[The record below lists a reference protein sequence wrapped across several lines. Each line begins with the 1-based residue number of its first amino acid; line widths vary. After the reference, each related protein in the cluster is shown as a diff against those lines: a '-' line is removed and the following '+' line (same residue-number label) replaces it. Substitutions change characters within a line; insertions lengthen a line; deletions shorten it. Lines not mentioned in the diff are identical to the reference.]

1 MIIDDSMIQ
10 EYLGN
15 NNVEKYCNHWVFS
28 GVIEEKKVFESPNI
42 EFKKPVANILNL
54 IKSMLLD
61 FHPMNENIFTNL
73 FPTWMKDLEDFR
85 ILLTVGM
92 PNPYDA
98 MVRSHEGKEYVVFD
112 LIRFHDYE
120 LKGFCVED
128 IVSQMI
134 THEAAHICL
143 HKKYSLSSDA
153 NYEQT
158 LKYITFDEG
167 FAHFIAFKEDIE
179 NYDADEV
186 IGKYYDE
193 NIKKLRESFKEN
205 DLDRQE
211 ELLEVSNS
219 GPYWEKF
226 AAISG
231 KLFLL
236 KHIDDYNNLYNQG
249 VDNFIKKMK
258 VLE

>member
-1 MIIDDSMIQ
+1 MIIDDSII
-10 EYLGN
+10 EEFLTN
-15 NNVEKYCNHWVFS
+15 KDVEKYNEHWVFYGVEEEKNIYEEANIELREAVS
-28 GVIEEKKVFESPNI
+28 GVLSVMKNMF
-42 EFKKPVANILNL
+42 
-54 IKSMLLD
+54 LD
-61 FHPMNENIFTNL
+61 FYPMNENIFTNL
-73 FPTWMKDLEDFR
+73 FPTWKQDLEDLR

-98 MVRSHEGKEYVVFD
+98 MVRSHEGKEYVILD
-112 LIRFHDYE
+112 LIRFHDYG
-120 LKGFCVED
+120 LKGFCIED
-128 IVSQMI
+128 IVKKMV

-143 HKKYSLSSDA
+143 HKKYKLSSDA

-186 IGKYYDE
+186 IEKYYDE

-205 DLDRQE
+205 DSDRQE

-249 VDNFIKKMK
+249 VDNFIEKMK